1 MKVILLADVKG
12 QGKKGELINTS
23 DGYARNFLFP
33 RKLAKPADAGSIKEV
48 EMKKESEAFHFA
60 EEQKKAKE
68 TKAFLA
74 DKQLV
79 FKTTGGADGRL
90 YGAVTTKDISEKIE
104 KDLGLKIDKRM
115 ISINDTIK
123 TAGTYTAKIK
133 LFQGIVAD
141 LTLVVEA

>member
-33 RKLAKPADAGSIKEV
+33 RKLAKPADAGSIKEI
-48 EMKKESEAFHFA
+48 EMKKESEAYHFA
-60 EEQKKAKE
+60 EEQKKAME

-74 DKQLV
+74 DKKLV
-79 FKTTGGADGRL
+79 LKTTGGSDGRL
-90 YGAVTTKDISEKIE
+90 YGAVTSKDVSELIE
-104 KDLGLKIDKRM
+104 KNLGLKIDKKA
-115 ISINDTIK
+115 ITLSDTIK
-123 TAGTYTAKIK
+123 LVGEYTVKIK

-141 LTLVVEA
+141 LKIVVEA

>member
-33 RKLAKPADAGSIKEV
+33 RKLAKPADAGAIKEV

-60 EEQKKAKE
+60 EEQKKANE

-90 YGAVTTKDISEKIE
+90 YGAITTKDISDKLE

-115 ISINDTIK
+115 ISIKDTIK
-123 TAGTYTAKIK
+123 MAGTYTAKIK

-141 LTLVVEA
+141 LQISVEA

>member
-12 QGKKGELINTS
+12 QGKKGDLINTS

-33 RKLAKPADAGSIKEV
+33 RKLAKLADAGSIKEI
-48 EMKKESEAFHFA
+48 ETKKESAAFHLA
-60 EEQKKAKE
+60 EEKKKALE
-68 TKAFLA
+68 TKDFLS
-74 DKQLV
+74 DKKIV

-104 KDLGLKIDKRM
+104 SELGLKIDKRL
-115 ISINDTIK
+115 ITLSDTIK
-123 TAGTYTAKIK
+123 TAGEYSVKIK

-141 LTLVVEA
+141 LKLSVEA

>member
-12 QGKKGELINTS
+12 QGKKGDLINTS

-33 RKLAKPADAGSIKEV
+33 RKLAKPADAGSIKEI

-60 EEQKKAKE
+60 EEKKKAEE

-74 DKQLV
+74 DKQIV

-104 KDLGLKIDKRM
+104 KELGLKVDKRN
-115 ISINDTIK
+115 ISISDTIK
-123 TAGTYTAKIK
+123 TAGIYPVKIK
-133 LFQGIVAD
+133 LFQGITAEIK
-141 LTLVVEA
+141 LVVEA

>member
-33 RKLAKPADAGSIKEV
+33 RQLAKPADAGAIKEI
-48 EMKKESEAFHFA
+48 EMKKESEAFHLA
-60 EEQKKAKE
+60 EEKKKALE
-68 TKAFLA
+68 TKEFLS
-74 DKQLV
+74 DKMIV
-79 FKTTGGADGRL
+79 FKTTGGSDGRL

-115 ISINDTIK
+115 ITIADTIK
-123 TAGTYTAKIK
+123 TAGVYVIKIK

-141 LTLVVEA
+141 LKISVEA

>member
-33 RKLAKPADAGSIKEV
+33 RKLAKPADAGSIKEI
-48 EMKKESEAFHFA
+48 EMKKESEAYHFA
-60 EEQKKAKE
+60 EEQKKANE

-79 FKTTGGADGRL
+79 LKTTGGSDGRL
-90 YGAVTTKDISEKIE
+90 YGAVTSKDVSELIE
-104 KDLGLKIDKRM
+104 KNLGLKIDKKA
-115 ISINDTIK
+115 ITLSDTIK
-123 TAGTYTAKIK
+123 LVGEYTVKIK
-133 LFQGIVAD
+133 LFQGVVAD
-141 LTLVVEA
+141 LKVIVEA

>member
-12 QGKKGELINTS
+12 QGKKGEMINTS

-33 RKLAKPADAGSIKEV
+33 RKLAKPADAGAIKEF
-48 EMKKESEAFHFA
+48 EMKKESAAFHLA
-60 EEQKKAKE
+60 EEQKKAQE
-68 TKAFLA
+68 TKSFLA
-74 DKQLV
+74 DKSIV

-141 LTLVVEA
+141 LTVVVEA